1 VGKKLTEMS
10 DEEEKIK
17 ERENRIRNQLDL
29 LREIELNAN

>member
-29 LREIELNAN
+29 LREIELNVN